1 MDETTDKE
9 KVGNLPASIYCGIP
23 SHSGF
28 VATHN
33 YLQRNKEKM
42 KIQAVWYKEIHQ
54 TSNTPYMCPHHG
66 MLLRFPLRI
75 FSIHRFSARIC
86 TCAMKNVTL
95 LLPCKPSSR

>member
-42 KIQAVWYKEIHQ
+42 KIQAVRLA
-54 TSNTPYMCPHHG
+54 P
-66 MLLRFPLRI
+66 
-75 FSIHRFSARIC
+75 
-86 TCAMKNVTL
+86 
-95 LLPCKPSSR
+95 